1 MIQALKQSLVK
12 AVENREQA
20 LEAYEAK
27 ERRYQEE
34 LSRVQRKLARYQ
46 AKRGELIP
54 TFNWIETFV
63 HPLAQAVQQELG
75 LSSYEVYGP
84 FGLRSEV
91 SIFWDSAEVYSLN
104 KSTYSLRLTPH
115 DLAQG
120 VIHFDTGE
128 VSERFAPNTIGA
140 LNGLGNQ
147 TAPLPDSLDDLI
159 HHLKLMASKEV

>member
-1 MIQALKQSLVK
+1 MIQTLKQSLVK

-27 ERRYQEE
+27 ERKYQEE

-63 HPLAQAVQQELG
+63 HPLAQAIQQELG
-75 LSSYEVYGP
+75 LASYEAYGP

-91 SIFWDSAEVYSLN
+91 SIFWHSSEDDLD
-104 KSTYSLRLTPH
+104 KPTYSLRLTPYN
-115 DLAQG
+115 LATG

-128 VSERFAPNTIGA
+128 VSEHYDPNTIGA

-147 TAPLPDSLDDLI
+147 TAPLPDSLDELI
-159 HHLKLMASKEV
+159 HQLKSMASREA